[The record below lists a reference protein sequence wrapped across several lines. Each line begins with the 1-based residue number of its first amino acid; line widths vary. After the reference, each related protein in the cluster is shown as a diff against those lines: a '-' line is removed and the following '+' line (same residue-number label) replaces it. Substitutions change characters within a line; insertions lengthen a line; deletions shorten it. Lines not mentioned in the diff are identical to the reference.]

1 MSGDEMERHL
11 SLSLGEPEQLRR
23 DMTPASDRNL
33 YVGDATPGSFGGDE
47 QMKVPP
53 DSMFP
58 QLDDVA
64 RLPLDQVH
72 RSSIIF
78 QCSLTLLRADVSG
91 PNICIV
97 SCFKAMQATKRH

>member
-1 MSGDEMERHL
+1 VSGDEMERHL

-33 YVGDATPGSFGGDE
+33 YAGDATPGSFGDDE

-64 RLPLDQVH
+64 RLPVDEVH
-72 RSSIIF
+72 NSSIIF
-78 QCSLTLLRADVSG
+78 PVLPDSAWCRCKWAQHLYCELIQGYASNL
-91 PNICIV
+91 
-97 SCFKAMQATKRH
+97 